1 LYRVKEQV
9 SHAGLYRCTTCGVI
23 IPVNEGETLPAC
35 PSRCAD
41 AIWTFFNEKWST
53 PPGEIRE
60 TAAPFPALDLS
71 GDPRQI
77 PVGARLTE
85 VNLGPERPGFPAAD
99 PKLAA
104 FHFDGQVY
112 FGSAYELFL
121 KTRIISW

>member
-1 LYRVKEQV
+1 MYRIKEQV
-9 SHAGLYRCTTCGVI
+9 STAGLYRCTTCGLL
-23 IPVNEGETLPAC
+23 IPLNAGETLPAC

-41 AIWTFFNEKWST
+41 ANWTFFNEKWSS

-60 TAAPFPALDLS
+60 TAESFPALDLT

-85 VNLGPERPGFPAAD
+85 VNLGPERD
-99 PKLAA
+99 PNLAA

-112 FGSAYELFL
+112 FGSAYELFQ
-121 KTRIISW
+121 KTRVISR